1 MSNWHRPEVPEEMRR
16 GQPKCYR
23 VYHRRDRPCEH
34 CHVLE
39 VFATGQPQ
47 KVKKTNDFDG
57 RVLEFSVF
65 PILDESGQVS
75 MVVEHV
81 RDIQERHQASRP

>member
-23 VYHRRDRPCEH
+23 VYHHRDRPCED

-47 KVKKTNDFDG
+47 KAEKTNDLG
-57 RVLEFSVF
+57 RPDPGIQRF
-65 PILDESGQVS
+65 PHPG
-75 MVVEHV
+75 
-81 RDIQERHQASRP
+81 